1 MDTKTHAAPRW
12 STSSF
17 GGTADTS
24 PGELSALGRH
34 LDLCRHLDGHRETL
48 QDWAARSHGFLT
60 TRFATTLAVVA
71 LLIGAAALLT

>member
-17 GGTADTS
+17 GGAVDTS

-34 LDLCRHLDGHRETL
+34 LELCRRLDSHLETL
-48 QDWAARSHGFLT
+48 KDWAAQSLGFLA
-60 TRFATTLAVVA
+60 TRFATTLAVVV
-71 LLIGAAALLT
+71 LLIGAAKLVL